1 MQDLQLSIDHQD
13 HEVLLHKIT
22 TCIRQSLELQEILIA
37 TVREM
42 RSFLRSD
49 RVMIYRFRA
58 DESGEVIAESIERDR
73 LPSLS
78 GLSFPADDIPPHAR
92 ALFLKARQRSIVDLA
107 SEQIGLSPLDNPDT
121 GMPLTGEDIRY
132 RPVDPCHVAYLTAM
146 GVKSSLVVPILHQ
159 DMRTQAEEPIL
170 WGLLVSHHAE
180 PRAVTESELQVV
192 QQVADQVSIAIA
204 QSELLRQARS
214 QAEKEASINQIAGL
228 LHTLPTLQLQAALE
242 RAVTLM
248 QGSGGRLYAFEP
260 HAPSSFTL
268 AICGSQPQMPGQ
280 TEPWVIEQSPMWQR
294 YFQPG
299 LQSESHKLICVTDL
313 YREPQLRVLAPAF
326 QATRIRGILVVPL
339 QYRQQFLG
347 YLSVFR
353 DAIDTETM
361 WAGRFDPDQR
371 QLQPRNSFEVW
382 RELKQ
387 GQALTWT
394 PEDGELAI
402 ALGDHFS
409 MAIQQQQLYQQI
421 QGLNVS
427 LELQVQKRTTELEQA
442 LESAR
447 LLRQVS
453 DQIRSTLNLPTI
465 LQTIVREVRG
475 LLDTDRVVIYQFVR
489 GWQGEIVV
497 EEVAGEW
504 ASILHE
510 KYADECFPAEHAS
523 LYQHGRI
530 RAVDHVKQSDLH
542 PCHIEFLSN
551 LQVQANLVVPIRM
564 GEQLW
569 GLLIAHECRGPRRWQ
584 SFEIELLEQLADQA
598 AIAIQQA
605 ELYEQSCATAAMATA
620 QARQIEQTAEQQQ
633 ALFEVITKIR
643 ESLDL
648 QTIFQATAREVRQL
662 LNVDRVG
669 MFRFEPESSYQ
680 DGIFVSE
687 SLLPG
692 FTSVLDLRV
701 HDHCFGEQY
710 APFYQQ
716 GRIQAVSDLY
726 ATNLSDCHLK
736 ILERFQVRA
745 NLVVPLIQSDELWGL
760 LCVHQCSQ
768 PHEWTT
774 AEIEFVTQI
783 AAQLGVAIQQA
794 ELLTQTQHQTVQ
806 LAQTLNELQQTQ
818 TQLIQTEKMS
828 SLGQLVAGVAHEINN
843 PVNFIY
849 GNVSYASEYTK
860 ELLTLL
866 QLYQQHYPQP
876 ERPIQDYA
884 AAIDLDFLAADLPKM
899 LASMKV
905 GADRIRQIVLSLR
918 NFSRLDQAEK
928 KPVDIHEG
936 IDSTLMI
943 LQHRLGLANDPLAIK
958 VVKQYGLLPLVEC
971 YAGQLNQVFM
981 NIISNAIDAIVNANQ
996 QGLEQGV
1003 PLNPGVIEIETEL
1016 MHLENSAGSHML
1028 IRISDNGPGMPETVR
1043 SRIFD
1048 PFFTTKP
1055 VGQGTGL
1062 GLSISYQIV
1071 VEKHGG
1077 ILKCESQLDQGTQ
1090 FLIEIPLCQSSVAP
1104 VAIASSTT

>member
-1 MQDLQLSIDHQD
+1 VPLQ
-13 HEVLLHKIT
+13 
-22 TCIRQSLELQEILIA
+22 A
-37 TVREM
+37 
-42 RSFLRSD
+42 
-49 RVMIYRFRA
+49 
-58 DESGEVIAESIERDR
+58 
-73 LPSLS
+73 
-78 GLSFPADDIPPHAR
+78 
-92 ALFLKARQRSIVDLA
+92 
-107 SEQIGLSPLDNPDT
+107 
-121 GMPLTGEDIRY
+121 EDIRY
-132 RPVDPCHVAYLTAM
+132 RPVDPCHIAYLTAM

-159 DMRTQAEEPIL
+159 DARIQAGEPIL

-180 PRAVTESELQVV
+180 PRIIAESELQVV

-204 QSELLRQARS
+204 QAELLRQARA
-214 QAEKEASINQIAGL
+214 QAAKEASINQIATL

-242 RAVTLM
+242 RTVALFR
-248 QGSGGRLYAFEP
+248 GSGGRLYT
-260 HAPSSFTL
+260 FTHD
-268 AICGSQPQMPGQ
+268 ATQVTIATWGAQPQMPGQ
-280 TEPWVIEQSPMWQR
+280 NGTWAIEQSPLWQQ
-294 YFQPG
+294 YFQPAG
-299 LQSESHKLICVTDL
+299 SPADSGKQHSITDL
-313 YREPQLRVLAPAF
+313 YKEPELRVLAPAF
-326 QATRIRGILVVPL
+326 RATRIRGILVVPL

-347 YLSVFR
+347 YLTVFR
-353 DAIDTETM
+353 DAIDTETL

-371 QLQPRNSFEVW
+371 QFQPRNSFESW
-382 RELKQ
+382 QELKQ
-387 GQALTWT
+387 GQASPWT
-394 PEDGELAI
+394 SEDWELAA
-402 ALGDHFS
+402 ALGEHFS
-409 MAIQQQQLYQQI
+409 MAIQQQQLYQQVH
-421 QGLNVS
+421 GLNAS

-442 LESAR
+442 LESAG
-447 LLRQVS
+447 LLKHVS

-465 LQTIVREVRG
+465 LQTIVQEVRG

-489 GWQGEIVV
+489 GWKGEIIV
-497 EEVAGEW
+497 EEVTGEW
-504 ASILHE
+504 RSILHE
-510 KYADECFPAEHAS
+510 KYADEFLPTDHVS
-523 LYQHGRI
+523 LYQQGRI
-530 RAVDHVKQSDLH
+530 CAIDHVKQSDLH
-542 PCHIEFLSN
+542 PGHIEFLSN
-551 LQVQANLVVPIRM
+551 LRVQANLVVPIRM
-564 GEQLW
+564 GGQLW
-569 GLLIAHECRGPRRWQ
+569 GLLIAHECRGPRLWQ
-584 SFEIELLEQLADQA
+584 QFEIELLGQLADQA

-620 QARQIEQTAEQQQ
+620 QAKQIEQAAEQQK

-662 LNVDRVG
+662 LSVDRVG
-669 MFRFEPESSYQ
+669 VFRFEPESNYQ
-680 DGIFVSE
+680 DGGFVSE
-687 SLLPG
+687 SVLPG
-692 FTSVLDLRV
+692 FTSALALKI

-726 ATNLSDCHLK
+726 AANLSDCHLK
-736 ILERFQVRA
+736 VLEQFQVRA
-745 NLVVPLIQSDELWGL
+745 NLVVPLIQSDRLWGL

-849 GNVSYASEYTK
+849 GNVSYASEYTT
-860 ELLTLL
+860 ELLKLL
-866 QLYQQHYPQP
+866 QLYQQHYPHP

-884 AAIDLDFLAADLPKM
+884 AAIELDFLATDLPKM
-899 LASMKV
+899 LSSMKV

-936 IDSTLMI
+936 IDSTLLI
-943 LQHRLGLANDPLAIK
+943 LQHRLGLANDSLAIK
-958 VVKQYGLLPLVEC
+958 VVKQYALLPLVEC

-981 NIISNAIDAIVNANQ
+981 NIISNAIDAIANDNQ
-996 QGLEQGV
+996 QRLDQGAPV
-1003 PLNPGVIEIETEL
+1003 NPGVIQIETALTQSDHREV
-1016 MHLENSAGSHML
+1016 SHVL
-1028 IRISDNGPGMPETVR
+1028 IRISDNGPGITESAR

-1077 ILKCESQLDQGTQ
+1077 MLHCESQLGQGTQ
-1090 FLIEIPLCQSSVAP
+1090 FLIEIPLRQSSVSP
-1104 VAIASSTT
+1104 VAIAD

>member
-1 MQDLQLSIDHQD
+1 MQNLKLGIDHRD

-22 TCIRQSLELQEILIA
+22 TCIRQSLELQEILSA

-49 RVMIYRFRA
+49 RVMIYRFHA
-58 DESGEVIAESIERDR
+58 DESGEVIAESIEPDC
-73 LPSLS
+73 LPSLL
-78 GLSFPADDIPPHAR
+78 GLNFPSDDIPLHAR
-92 ALFLKARQRSIVDLA
+92 ESFLKARQRSIVDLA
-107 SEQIGLSPLDNPDT
+107 SEQIGLSPLDNPET
-121 GMPLTGEDIRY
+121 GVPLPGEDIRY

-146 GVKSSLVVPILHQ
+146 GVQSSLVVPILHQ
-159 DMRTQAEEPIL
+159 DMRTQAGEPIL
-170 WGLLVSHHAE
+170 WGLLVSHHAK

-214 QAEKEASINQIAGL
+214 QAEKEASINQIAVL

-242 RAVTLM
+242 RAVTLL

-260 HAPSSFTL
+260 HTPSSLTL
-268 AICGSQPQMPGQ
+268 TSCGSQPQMPGQ
-280 TEPWVIEQSPMWQR
+280 AEPWMIEQSPMWQR
-294 YFQPG
+294 YFQPTG
-299 LQSESHKLICVTDL
+299 PQAESRKLICITDL
-313 YREPQLRVLAPAF
+313 YKEPQLRVLAPAF
-326 QATRIRGILVVPL
+326 QTTRIRSILVVPL

-347 YLSVFR
+347 YLSIFR

-387 GQALTWT
+387 GQALPWT
-394 PEDGELAI
+394 PEDRELAV

-409 MAIQQQQLYQQI
+409 MAIQQQQLYQQV

-427 LELQVQKRTTELEQA
+427 LELQFQKRTLELEQA
-442 LESAR
+442 LESAS

-489 GWQGEIVV
+489 GWHGEIVV
-497 EEVAGEW
+497 EEVTGEW
-504 ASILHE
+504 SSILHE
-510 KYADECFPAEHAS
+510 KYADECFPTEHAS
-523 LYQHGRI
+523 LYQRGRV
-530 RAVDHVKQSDLH
+530 RAVDHVRQSDLH

-569 GLLIAHECRGPRRWQ
+569 GLLIAHECRGPRLWRK
-584 SFEIELLEQLADQA
+584 FEIELLEHLADQA

-605 ELYEQSCATAAMATA
+605 ELYEQSCAAAAMATA
-620 QARQIEQTAEQQQ
+620 QAKQIEQTAEQQQ

-669 MFRFEPESSYQ
+669 VFRFEPDSNYQ
-680 DGIFVSE
+680 DGVFVSE
-687 SLLPG
+687 SVLSG
-692 FTSVLDLRV
+692 FTSVLALKI

-710 APFYQQ
+710 APSYCQ
-716 GRIQAVSDLY
+716 GHIQAVSDLY
-726 ATNLSDCHLK
+726 AANLSECHLRV
-736 ILERFQVRA
+736 LEQFQVRA
-745 NLVVPLIQSDELWGL
+745 TLVVPLIQSDQLWGL

-843 PVNFIY
+843 PINFIY
-849 GNVSYASEYTK
+849 GNVSYVSEYT
-860 ELLTLL
+860 EGLLTLL
-866 QLYQQHYPQP
+866 QLYRQHYPNP

-899 LASMKV
+899 LSSMKV

-943 LQHRLGLANDPLAIK
+943 LQHRLGLANDRLAIK
-958 VVKQYGLLPLVEC
+958 VIKQYGLLPLIEC

-981 NIISNAIDAIVNANQ
+981 NIISNAIDAIASGNQ
-996 QGLEQGV
+996 ERLAQGV
-1003 PLNPGVIEIETEL
+1003 PVNPGVIKIETEL
-1016 MHLENSAGSHML
+1016 MQLENSAVSHVL
-1028 IRISDNGPGMPETVR
+1028 IRISDNGPGMTEVVR

-1077 ILKCESQLDQGTQ
+1077 MLKCESQLGQGTQ
-1090 FLIEIPLCQSSVAP
+1090 FMIEIPLRQGGAAS
-1104 VAIASSTT
+1104 VAIAS

>member
-1 MQDLQLSIDHQD
+1 MQEMQDLRPTVDRSGQ
-13 HEVLLHKIT
+13 EVLLHKIT
-22 TCIRQSLELQEILIA
+22 TCIRQSLELSEILTA
-37 TVREM
+37 TVKEM
-42 RSFLRSD
+42 RSFLNTD
-49 RVMIYRFRA
+49 RVMIYRFHP

-73 LPSLS
+73 LPSLL
-78 GLSFPADDIPPHAR
+78 GLNFPADDIPPRAR
-92 ALFLKARQRSIVDLA
+92 ELFLKARQRSIVDLD
-107 SEQIGLSPLDNPDT
+107 SEQIGSSPLDNPET
-121 GMPLTGEDIRY
+121 GLPLQAEDIRY
-132 RPVDPCHVAYLTAM
+132 RSVDPCHIAYLTAM

-159 DMRTQAEEPIL
+159 DARTQTGELML
-170 WGLLVSHHAE
+170 WGLLVSHHAQ
-180 PRAVTESELQVV
+180 PRIIAESELQVV

-204 QSELLRQARS
+204 QAELLRQARA
-214 QAEKEASINQIAGL
+214 QAAKEFSINQIATL

-242 RAVTLM
+242 RTVAIL
-248 QGSGGRLYAFEP
+248 QGSGGRLYTFALDP
-260 HAPSSFTL
+260 TQATI
-268 AICGSQPQMPGQ
+268 ATCGAQPQMPGQ
-280 TEPWVIEQSPMWQR
+280 DQTWMIEQSPLWQQ
-294 YFQPG
+294 YFRPAESKAESWQQ
-299 LQSESHKLICVTDL
+299 QSVTDL
-313 YREPQLRVLAPAF
+313 YKEPELRVLAPAF
-326 QATRIRGILVVPL
+326 RGTLIRGILVVPL

-347 YLSVFR
+347 YLTVFR
-353 DAIDTETM
+353 DAIDTATL
-361 WAGRFDPDQR
+361 WAGQFDSDQR
-371 QLQPRNSFEVW
+371 QFQPRNSFEAW
-382 RELKQ
+382 QELKQ
-387 GQALTWT
+387 GQALPWT
-394 PEDGELAI
+394 PEDWELAA
-402 ALGDHFS
+402 ALGEHFS

-421 QGLNVS
+421 HGLNIS
-427 LELQVQKRTTELEQA
+427 LELQVQQRTQELEQA

-497 EEVAGEW
+497 EEVASGW
-504 ASILHE
+504 QSILHE
-510 KYADECFPAEHAS
+510 KYADECFPTEHAS
-523 LYQHGRI
+523 LYQRGRI
-530 RAVDHVKQSDLH
+530 RAIDHVKQSNLH
-542 PCHIEFLSN
+542 PCHIEFLDN

-569 GLLIAHECRGPRRWQ
+569 GLLIAHECRGPRQWQ
-584 SFEIELLEQLADQA
+584 AFEMELLEQLADQV

-620 QARQIEQTAEQQQ
+620 QAKQIEQAAEQQKT
-633 ALFEVITKIR
+633 LFEVITKIR

-669 MFRFEPESSYQ
+669 VFRFEPESSYQ
-680 DGIFVSE
+680 DGVFVSE
-687 SLLPG
+687 SVLPG
-692 FTSVLDLRV
+692 FTSVLDRKV

-710 APFYQQ
+710 APYYRL
-716 GRIQAVSDLY
+716 GRIQAVADLY
-726 ATNLSDCHLK
+726 AANLSDCHLK
-736 ILERFQVRA
+736 ILEQFQVRA

-768 PHEWTT
+768 PHAWTT
-774 AEIEFVTQI
+774 SEIEFVTQI

-849 GNVSYASEYTK
+849 GNVNYVSEYTK

-866 QLYQQHYPQP
+866 HLYQQHYPNP
-876 ERPIQDYA
+876 ERPIQEYA
-884 AAIDLDFLAADLPKM
+884 ESIELDFLATDLPKM

-905 GADRIRQIVLSLR
+905 GTDRIRQIVLSLR

-928 KPVDIHEG
+928 KPVDVHEG

-943 LQHRLGLANDPLAIK
+943 LQHRLKLANDPTAIR
-958 VVKQYGLLPLVEC
+958 VVKQYGLLPLAEC

-981 NIISNAIDAIVNANQ
+981 NIISNAIDAIENDNQ
-996 QGLEQGV
+996 QRLAQGL
-1003 PLNPGVIEIETEL
+1003 PFNPGLIKIETEL
-1016 MHLENSAGSHML
+1016 MQSASYASQML
-1028 IRISDNGPGMPETVR
+1028 IRISDNGPGMSEAVR

-1077 ILKCESQLDQGTQ
+1077 MLKCTSQVGQGTE
-1090 FLIEIPLCQSSVAP
+1090 FLIEIPIRSGWTTP
-1104 VAIASSTT
+1104 TGIAD